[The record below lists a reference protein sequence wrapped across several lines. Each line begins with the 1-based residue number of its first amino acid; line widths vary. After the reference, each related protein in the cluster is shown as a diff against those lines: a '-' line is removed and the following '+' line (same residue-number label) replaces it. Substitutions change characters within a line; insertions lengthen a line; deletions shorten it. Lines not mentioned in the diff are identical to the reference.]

1 MPVLKLRLNASVF
14 GKAMPFLI
22 TYACVIIKVKI
33 TKKLAIYY
41 IIRLRQCQMNLK
53 KKDALAHIDIM
64 LYHIGMRLS
73 KGEKLDA
80 KC

>member
-1 MPVLKLRLNASVF
+1 
-14 GKAMPFLI
+14 MPFLI
-22 TYACVIIKVKI
+22 IHARVIIENEI
-33 TKKLAIYY
+33 AKKLAIYY

>member
-1 MPVLKLRLNASVF
+1 MPVLKLRRNISVL
-14 GKAMPFLI
+14 GKTMPFLI
-22 TYACVIIKVKI
+22 IHARVVIENKI
-33 TKKLAIYY
+33 AKKLAIYY